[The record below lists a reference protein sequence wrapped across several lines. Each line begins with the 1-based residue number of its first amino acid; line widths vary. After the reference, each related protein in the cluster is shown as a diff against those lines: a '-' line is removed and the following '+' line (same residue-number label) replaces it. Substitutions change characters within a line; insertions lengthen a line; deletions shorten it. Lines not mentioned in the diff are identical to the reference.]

1 MPRDSHCRALPVPP
15 ARLCC
20 SILSQIRHMRANLSF
35 FRLRAGLRRCRRGQ
49 FTTPTPP
56 ASAGP
61 RLQLRLLL
69 LHPQQQGLHLRAL
82 QERHRQTVRGCS
94 PMSLRQYALQHPH
107 RYVLR
112 ASLGLFERGLFVHY
126 CPARVCLIAAN
137 NRLRISV
144 VGADRCRFV
153 CRSSNTNWRSSSCA
167 LRCVVRASLGAVG

>member
-112 ASLGLFERGLFVHY
+112 ASLGLFERGLFVY
-126 CPARVCLIAAN
+126 SCPACVRFIAAK
-137 NRLRISV
+137 NRMRIAF
-144 VGADRCRFV
+144 VGTDRYRFV
-153 CRSSNTNWRSSSCA
+153 CRSSNANWRPSSSA
-167 LRCVVRASLGAVG
+167 LRCIVRASLGAVG

>member
-1 MPRDSHCRALPVPP
+1 MLRDSHCRALPVPP

-20 SILSQIRHMRANLSF
+20 GILSQIRHMRANLSF
-35 FRLRAGLRRCRRGQ
+35 FRLRAGLGRCRRGQ

-61 RLQLRLLL
+61 RLQLLL

-94 PMSLRQYALQHPH
+94 PMPLRQYALQHPH

-112 ASLGLFERGLFVHY
+112 ASLGLFERGLFVY
-126 CPARVCLIAAN
+126 SCPACVRLIAAN
-137 NRLRISV
+137 NRMRIAF
-144 VGADRCRFV
+144 VGDDRYRFV
-153 CRSSNTNWRSSSCA
+153 CGSSNANWRPSSCA
-167 LRCVVRASLGAVG
+167 LRCIVLASLGATG

>member
-20 SILSQIRHMRANLSF
+20 GILSQIRHMRANLSF

-61 RLQLRLLL
+61 HLQLRLLL
-69 LHPQQQGLHLRAL
+69 LHPQRQGLRLRERRLQAL
-82 QERHRQTVRGCS
+82 RGCS

-107 RYVLR
+107 RYVLW
-112 ASLGLFERGLFVHY
+112 ASLGLFERGLFCILVLPASVH
-126 CPARVCLIAAN
+126 LIAAK
-137 NRLRISV
+137 NRLWIAF
-144 VGADRCRFV
+144 VGVDRCRFV
-153 CRSSNTNWRSSSCA
+153 CRSSNAN
-167 LRCVVRASLGAVG
+167 